1 MNNPITSDQLS
12 QYWREHIASCRDPG
26 SSGAAYCQLHQLTY
40 HRFNYWRRK
49 FRELDSRAQLTPC
62 ESTRFARVLASRS
75 DLPSGLSLALP
86 NGLVIQD
93 ISETNVGAV
102 RRLLAVL

>member
-1 MNNPITSDQLS
+1 MNNPTTSDQLS
-12 QYWREHIASCRDPG
+12 QYWREHIASCRDSG

-49 FRELDSRAQLTPC
+49 FRDLDGRTQVTPC
-62 ESTRFARVLASRS
+62 ESTGFARVLASHS

-93 ISETNVGAV
+93 ISETNVGVV
-102 RRLLAVL
+102 RQLLTVL

>member
-1 MNNPITSDQLS
+1 MSKCAASKQQS
-12 QYWREHIASCRDPG
+12 QYWREHIDACKASG

-49 FRELDSRAQLTPC
+49 FRELDSRAQLTTC
-62 ESTRFARVLASRS
+62 ESTGFAQVLANRS

-93 ISETNVGAV
+93 ISETNVGVV
-102 RRLLAVL
+102 RQLLAVL

>member
-1 MNNPITSDQLS
+1 MSNPISSDQRS
-12 QYWREHIASCRDPG
+12 QYWHEHIDAWRDSG

-49 FRELDSRAQLTPC
+49 LQELDSHVQMTPC
-62 ESTRFARVLASRS
+62 ESTGFARVLTSRAELS
-75 DLPSGLSLALP
+75 TGLSLALP

-93 ISETNVGAV
+93 IGEANVGVV
-102 RRLLAVL
+102 RQLLTVL

>member
-1 MNNPITSDQLS
+1 MGNSAASKQQY
-12 QYWREHIASCRDPG
+12 QYWREHIGACKASG

-49 FRELDSRAQLTPC
+49 FQELDSRVQMTPC
-62 ESTRFARVLASRS
+62 ESTGFARVLASRAE
-75 DLPSGLSLALP
+75 LPTGLSLALP

-93 ISETNVGAV
+93 IGETNIGVV
-102 RRLLAVL
+102 RQLLAVL